1 MKLGYAMTQRLST
14 RKRIRASQILSK
26 SVGLNLVLRN
36 IINNPNLSNKLLT
49 VSVSGTTI
57 TVTALAEVARRNN
70 NMKKH
75 TSSATPFAPSRNQ
88 LLFHLL
94 ATLALGDMDIQ
105 QMMTVTEKGRSSVF
119 RMLTD
124 VDEEFKVKV
133 EYKHGTG
140 MYRLLHWG
148 ILDGQ
153 KVVEVYKKLRPITR
167 PRKSVA

>member
-1 MKLGYAMTQRLST
+1 
-14 RKRIRASQILSK
+14 
-26 SVGLNLVLRN
+26 
-36 IINNPNLSNKLLT
+36 
-49 VSVSGTTI
+49 
-57 TVTALAEVARRNN
+57 
-70 NMKKH
+70 MKKH